1 MESVLTQI
9 LNETEAVPFA
19 EINGRQVYTFK
30 DAQKVNKRVL
40 AEEKLTGKSM
50 ELGER
55 EMMPDGIHFKRT
67 KAHALAINP
76 ERFFANKYR
85 ISEKTNGKPQ
95 LEVVLDYLCIKG
107 QETNNIPKKNITVFV
122 LGKHGRGNGITL
134 LKKDVISDVEF
145 VNEFKKSIPIIV
157 DGGINKQIVDVYN
170 AVERAKGE
178 DEKHEDL
185 EQIFG

>member
-19 EINGRQVYTFK
+19 EINGRPVYTFK
-30 DAQKVNKRVL
+30 DAQKVNKRIL

-67 KAHALAINP
+67 KARALAVNP
-76 ERFFANKYR
+76 ERFYANRYR

-95 LEVVLDYLCIKG
+95 LEVVLDYLSIMG
-107 QETNNIPKKNITVFV
+107 QDKNQIPTKNITVFV
-122 LGKHGRGNGITL
+122 IGKHGRGNGITL

-157 DGGINKQIVDVYN
+157 DGGINKQIVDVFN
-170 AVERAKGE
+170 AIERASGE
-178 DEKHEDL
+178 VEKSEDL
-185 EQIFG
+185 DKIFG